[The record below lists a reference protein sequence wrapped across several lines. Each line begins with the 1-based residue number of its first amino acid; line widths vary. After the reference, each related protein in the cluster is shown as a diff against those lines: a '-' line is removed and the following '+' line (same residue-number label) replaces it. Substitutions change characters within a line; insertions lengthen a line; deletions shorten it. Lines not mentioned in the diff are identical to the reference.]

1 MKFYQFILF
10 ALLFF
15 TSCQTE
21 NKSKTIASSET
32 GSKIQVI
39 DFYTTHRCKTC
50 LKIENNTKEL
60 LESAFKKEMEAGT
73 VSFQTINID
82 EEVNYDMAERFEA
95 AGTALFINVIKNGQE
110 QHIDLTS
117 FAFMKAFEEEA
128 FSAELKVKIEEQ
140 LKLL

>member
-1 MKFYQFILF
+1 M
-10 ALLFF
+10 
-15 TSCQTE
+15 T
-21 NKSKTIASSET
+21 SSET

-50 LKIENNTKEL
+50 LKIENNTKNL
-60 LESAFKKEMEAGT
+60 LETAFKKEMEAGT
-73 VSFQTINID
+73 LSFQTINID
-82 EEVNYDMAERFEA
+82 DEANYAMAERFEA
-95 AGTALFINVIKNGQE
+95 AGTALFINVIKDGKE

-128 FSAELKVKIEEQ
+128 FSAELKTQIEEQ